1 MMRSTIVLAGLT
13 AVSLFA
19 AGCASTS
26 NYYEG
31 GSYPVSASYDPNCDY
46 YTPPWGYPSDYCQY
60 QLWNEPV
67 FYSGTWYSGPIYYR
81 TVGGANWF
89 WLNGNWRRDE
99 WRGARPRIDWNRGGN
114 IFWRGDIRR
123 GGRDRF
129 EAVQGGQRG
138 GGWRN
143 GPPSGGVRGGF
154 TRSNNDRDNG
164 PALGNGRGFR
174 NNPQANNPPPADSGG
189 VLRGLSNRQNVA
201 PPPSRPEGERNFRNG
216 SPNGGPQQGNG
227 AVERGPRGNAQNGT
241 PVTSGKNE
249 PPRSAPLG
257 TLRSRVTRGNGAPG

>member
-19 AGCASTS
+19 SGCASTS

-46 YTPPWGYPSDYCQY
+46 YSPPWGYPSDYCQY

-67 FYSGTWYSGPIYYR
+67 FYSGSWYSGPIYYR
-81 TVGGANWF
+81 NVGGANWF

-114 IFWRGDIRR
+114 VFWRGDIHR

-129 EAVQGGQRG
+129 DAAQGGQRG
-138 GGWRN
+138 GDWRN
-143 GPPSGGVRGGF
+143 GPQPGGVRGGF
-154 TRSNNDRDNG
+154 TRSNNDGDNS

-174 NNPQANNPPPADSGG
+174 NAPQANNPPPAASGG
-189 VLRGLSNRQNVA
+189 VLRGLNTRQNAA
-201 PPPSRPEGERNFRNG
+201 PPPSRPADERDFRNR
-216 SPNGGPQQGNG
+216 SPNSGPQQDNG
-227 AVERGPRGNAQNGT
+227 VVQRGPRGNAQNGV
-241 PVTSGKNE
+241 PVSGRNE
-249 PPRSAPLG
+249 PPRSGPLG
-257 TLRSRVTRGNGAPG
+257 TLRSRGPRGNGAPG

>member
-1 MMRSTIVLAGLT
+1 MMRSTIVLAGLA

-46 YTPPWGYPSDYCQY
+46 YSPPWGYPSDYCQY

-114 IFWRGDIRR
+114 VFWRGDIRR

-129 EAVQGGQRG
+129 EAAQGGQRG
-138 GGWRN
+138 GDWRN
-143 GPPSGGVRGGF
+143 GPQPGGARGGF

-164 PALGNGRGFR
+164 PSFGNGRGFR
-174 NNPQANNPPPADSGG
+174 NNPQANNPPP
-189 VLRGLSNRQNVA
+189 
-201 PPPSRPEGERNFRNG
+201 SRPVGERDFRNR
-216 SPNGGPQQGNG
+216 SPNSNPQQDNR
-227 AVERGPRGNAQNGT
+227 AVEPGPRGNAQNGP

-249 PPRSAPLG
+249 PPRSGPLG
-257 TLRSRVTRGNGAPG
+257 TLRSRVSRGNGAPG